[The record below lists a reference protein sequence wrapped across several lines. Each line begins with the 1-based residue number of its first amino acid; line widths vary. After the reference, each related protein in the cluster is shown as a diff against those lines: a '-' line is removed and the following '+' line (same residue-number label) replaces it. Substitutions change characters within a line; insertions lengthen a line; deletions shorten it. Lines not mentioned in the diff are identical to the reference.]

1 MVTLERFTGG
11 DTSFAASHN
20 VKGNPFKNR
29 SVEVTW
35 PIGDVR
41 RALSC

>member
-1 MVTLERFTGG
+1 MVALERFIAG
-11 DTSFAASHN
+11 DTPFAASHN

-29 SVEVTW
+29 SVEETW
-35 PIGDVR
+35 PIRAVR